1 MYAVV
6 RTGGK
11 QYRVEEGRALKVERL
26 PGEVGDTVE
35 LGDVL
40 LMADGGAVT
49 VGAPTISGARVLGTI
64 AEQGRAP
71 KIIVFKYK
79 AKTRYRKKTGHR
91 QPFTR
96 VVVETS
102 CSPGRS
108 PSRSRRRSR
117 EPVAAEE
124 SPRGGGAAARPRLRH
139 RPRKPRS
146 KRRSPRKPTGRRSR
160 RRWLK
165 SPWLPR
171 RRRSRKRRPRSPS
184 VRERRRSRAWP
195 IRKASAAART
205 AATATA
211 HRLGI
216 KRSDGQ
222 IVLPGT
228 IILRQRGTRFHA
240 GRNVGVGRDHTLFAL
255 SEGTVKFEP
264 YAKGRRKQVSV
275 YAGEAVAS

>member
-49 VGAPTISGARVLGTI
+49 VGAPNISGARVLGTI

-96 VVVETS
+96 VVVDDILLAGQE
-102 CSPGRS
+102 PK
-108 PSRSRRRSR
+108 PKQAPEP

-124 SPRGGGAAARPRLRH
+124 QPKGRRGRRKTEAEAPAAEAIEATVAEENAAAAEPEAVVEE
-139 RPRKPRS
+139 PAAAEETPVEEAPAEKP
-146 KRRSPRKPTGRRSR
+146 K
-160 RRWLK
+160 
-165 SPWLPR
+165 
-171 RRRSRKRRPRSPS
+171 RSRK
-184 VRERRRSRAWP
+184 
-195 IRKASAAART
+195 KA
-205 AATATA
+205 
-211 HRLGI
+211 
-216 KRSDGQ
+216 
-222 IVLPGT
+222 
-228 IILRQRGTRFHA
+228 
-240 GRNVGVGRDHTLFAL
+240 
-255 SEGTVKFEP
+255 E
-264 YAKGRRKQVSV
+264 
-275 YAGEAVAS
+275 